1 MDCLDK
7 IAADRIIIVDATITE
22 IADPEFVALHQSES
36 PRGVELAVCDQ
47 APEEVAAGIEYVDE
61 ATAGTGNVILPSVIL
76 QRISHKDLIV
86 ESPDA
91 ERCVTSRKVGV
102 NEAVGIHLLKIL
114 IKGVDL
120 ASMEIC
126 RKQEIVTVG
135 DAEGCAFVNG
145 AVNPEVCSVVDRN
158 NGVRRV
164 HGRVP
169 T

>member
-1 MDCLDK
+1 M
-7 IAADRIIIVDATITE
+7 
-22 IADPEFVALHQSES
+22 
-36 PRGVELAVCDQ
+36 
-47 APEEVAAGIEYVDE
+47 
-61 ATAGTGNVILPSVIL
+61 IL
-76 QRISHKDLIV
+76 QCISHKDLIV

-114 IKGVDL
+114 IKGVNL

-135 DAEGCAFVNG
+135 NAEGCALVDG
-145 AVNPEVCSVVDRN
+145 AVNATVCAVVDRN
-158 NGVRRV
+158 NGVRRI